1 MEERELNEKM
11 AVILSIKVDE
21 MEKKIQTLISE
32 KESSNLITLLSEQEN
47 I

>member
-1 MEERELNEKM
+1 M